1 MTNYLSDKL
10 KVISL
15 AAIILVLY
23 IHSGF
28 HDYPHEI
35 LGMKW
40 NHTLQS
46 LVSEKLGRCAV
57 PLFFMI
63 SGFLFFQHVASL
75 ANVWGKMKK
84 RVGTLVVPFII
95 AALFYPL
102 FLMAVEL
109 IPLASSMSNG
119 GGYNERV
126 SKADSRNPM

>member
-35 LGMKW
+35 LGMEF
-40 NHTLQS
+40 NHVLQS
-46 LVSEKLGRCAV
+46 VISGKLGRCAV

-63 SGFLFFQHVASL
+63 SGFLFFQHVESRAD
-75 ANVWGKMKK
+75 VWSKMRK
-84 RVGTLVVPFII
+84 RVNTLLIPYFI
-95 AALFYPL
+95 AALFFPL
-102 FLMAVEL
+102 FGLL
-109 IPLASSMSNG
+109 IEQIPFAAKMSNG
-119 GGYNERV
+119 GG
-126 SKADSRNPM
+126 